1 MKSWLSSLFHVTID
15 FKESHMFFPILV
27 MWFLLLLLVLIFIIY
42 GIPFIRALAKG
53 ERHLSF
59 SFKEFDA
66 FRFFGTIVLT
76 IAYFLSMD
84 YVSDIFPNR
93 GLGFLFMSVPFMFCL
108 SSLYV
113 HDLNRDKFI
122 TLSLNAS
129 ISPSLAWY
137 ILARLFHISL
147 P

>member
-1 MKSWLSSLFHVTID
+1 MKSWLSSFFHVKID

-27 MWFLLLLLVLIFIIY
+27 MWLLLFLLILIFIIY
-42 GIPFIRALAKG
+42 GIPFIRALSKG
-53 ERHLSF
+53 ERFLSF

-66 FRFFGTIVLT
+66 LRFLGTIVLT
-76 IAYFLSMD
+76 IAYFLAMD
-84 YVSDIFPNR
+84 YIGDIFPNR
-93 GLGFLFMSVPFMFCL
+93 GFGFLFMSVPFMFCL
-108 SSLYV
+108 SFLYV

-122 TLSLNAS
+122 ALSLNAL